1 MIPSTVQRVPLH
13 TSESANQRIWQDTQ
27 DNIDYYTRQGR
38 RVINERLEELDAEWD
53 IERTLE
59 ANAAAVSLIGL
70 TLGATLNKRWFLLPT
85 AVSLFLLQHAIQG
98 WCPPLEVFRQMG
110 VRTSAE
116 IDRERHAL
124 QSELRNRF

>member
-27 DNIDYYTRQGR
+27 NNIDYYTRQGR

-59 ANAAAVSLIGL
+59 ANAAAVSLVGL